1 MKVICFLPLCVVSG
15 KFLVFHTKVKAG
27 CFLLLGFVQSQVFQ
41 FSELKS
47 QISLLPASAAV
58 TAAATRVARTVKIQM
73 KYFGDKQ

>member
-1 MKVICFLPLCVVSG
+1 M
-15 KFLVFHTKVKAG
+15 
-27 CFLLLGFVQSQVFQ
+27 FLLLGFVQLQVFQ

-47 QISLLPASAAV
+47 QITLLPASAAV